1 MPGLKYAG
9 GSAEKGFSSFLF
21 FKLGIVGMKEKSWNQ
36 EVDEKK
42 NALGRSGGAEN
53 PPKPVKS
60 LCV

>member
-9 GSAEKGFSSFLF
+9 GSAEKVFFFF

-42 NALGRSGGAEN
+42 MLWGGVEEQ
-53 PPKPVKS
+53 KI
-60 LCV
+60 L